1 MQVQI
6 SSAYPLSSAIP
17 VLATRKTLSLRL
29 RSNTIVFRCVKHL
42 ALDSEMLI
50 HQAALVVISAEIDVI
65 TALIGDFR
73 VARRGV
79 KEGSFL
85 GQMDILTV

>member
-6 SSAYPLSSAIP
+6 SSAYPLSSTIP
-17 VLATRKTLSLRL
+17 SFGYQEDLELTPQIQYSCTLWHY
-29 RSNTIVFRCVKHL
+29 HL

-50 HQAALVVISAEIDVI
+50 HRAASVVMPAELDVI

-73 VARRGV
+73 VARPPV
-79 KEGSFL
+79 KAAGFVREC
-85 GQMDILTV
+85 Q